1 MGLLLSNEQLSWIVA
16 HKGEISASKMAEK
29 FGVSI
34 RTIFRI
40 FSTGGVNLRLEKENK
55 KKEFILQNWE
65 SMTINQMADQ
75 LNCSTRTV
83 FRLMDSL
90 GLERV
95 KKTPASEY
103 TAEEELEVLQ
113 YYGVMKI
120 SDLANKIGK
129 SKFSVVA
136 KAEELKLRY
145 RSLKWTKEEIQI
157 LKSTYNGSNAAEIA
171 DLIGRSKEAVLQA
184 ARVHGIAKEMPRYDS
199 FDKSYIERHIGS
211 QSTSEIAD
219 MLSRSKEAVETKA
232 MRLGFKKEDFQV
244 KPRPTLSIASH
255 TNIQNMRRATAKI
268 KAKAYSGRV
277 TSKSSSRWSSEDD
290 ALILTSNLS
299 NAELALK
306 LDRSEAAVAARRCN
320 LKKK

>member
-1 MGLLLSNEQLSWIVA
+1 MGLALSNEQLSWIVA
-16 HKGEISASKMAEK
+16 HKGIISASEMAEK
-29 FGVSI
+29 FGVSV
-34 RTIFRI
+34 RTIFRV
-40 FSTGGVNLRLEKENK
+40 FSTGGVNLRLEKENRK
-55 KKEFILQNWE
+55 KKFILQNWKD
-65 SMTINQMADQ
+65 MTVNQMADQ
-75 LNCSTRTV
+75 LNCSTRTI
-83 FRLMDSL
+83 FRLMDVL
-90 GLERV
+90 GLEKV

-103 TAEEELEVLQ
+103 TTEEELEVLQ
-113 YYGVMKI
+113 YYGVLKI
-120 SDLANKIGK
+120 SDLANRIGK
-129 SKFSVVA
+129 TVSSVVA
-136 KAEELKLRY
+136 KAEELGIRG
-145 RSLKWTKEEIQI
+145 RVSKWTDEEVQI
-157 LKSTYNGSNAAEIA
+157 LKSTYNGSNAAELA
-171 DLIGRSKEAVLQA
+171 DLLGRSHGAILQA
-184 ARVHGIAKEMPRYDS
+184 AQIYGVAREMPRYDS
-199 FDKSYIERHIGS
+199 FDRSYIERHLGS

-268 KAKAYSGRV
+268 KVKAYSGRV

-306 LDRSEAAVAARRCN
+306 LDRSEGAVAARKCK